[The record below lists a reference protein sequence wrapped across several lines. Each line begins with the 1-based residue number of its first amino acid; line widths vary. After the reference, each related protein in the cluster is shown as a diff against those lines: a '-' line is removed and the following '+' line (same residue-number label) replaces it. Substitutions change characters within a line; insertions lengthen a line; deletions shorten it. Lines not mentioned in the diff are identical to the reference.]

1 MENEYAWLK
10 RWTIEQIEKGIN
22 NTNWALQSV
31 DLDEEGLKNANN
43 LLTVL
48 KNELEARKAEPTY
61 DPR

>member
-10 RWTIEQIEKGIN
+10 NWTIEQVEKGIN
-22 NTNWALQSV
+22 NTNWALQNV

-43 LLTVL
+43 LLTLL
-48 KNELEARKAEPTY
+48 KNELEARKSEPTY

>member
-10 RWTIEQIEKGIN
+10 RWTIEQIEKGIR

-48 KNELEARKAEPTY
+48 KNELEARKSEPTY